1 MTRMNAKRIIKKY
14 ANRRLYDTEDSKY
27 VTLKDIKKLIA
38 LGTDVKILDDTTDQD
53 ITRALLLQI
62 VSEQELGGTPLL
74 NETVLNQLIRF
85 YGHPM
90 QDMMGGFIANSV
102 KTFIS
107 QQEVMQEQMQ
117 QFMDASPFSNF
128 QDLAAKNMQAMAEMQ
143 KKFFASVQSSSE
155 SDDKPK
161 DDN

>member
-1 MTRMNAKRIIKKY
+1 MNTKRIIKKY

-27 VTLKDIKKLIA
+27 VILKDIKNLIA
-38 LGTDVKILDDTTDQD
+38 MGTDVKIIDDTTNQD

-62 VSEQELGGTPLL
+62 VSEQELGGSPLL
-74 NETVLNQLIRF
+74 NETALKQLIRF

-117 QFMDASPFSNF
+117 QLIDASPFSNF
-128 QDLAAKNMQAMAEMQ
+128 QDLAAKNMQAMTEMQ
-143 KKFFASVQSSSE
+143 RKFFASVQPSSQ

-161 DDN
+161 DDC